1 MRDSTSALAQAF
13 ATRIAALSEKQ
24 QDELIQEG
32 SFDLARLALH
42 TRSVLLNAFD
52 VTESPL
58 KIARREIDSLEA
70 SKKQRASDTITDPR
84 SYLIDMM
91 VKGLLPNDLT
101 LAFRNGKEL
110 SDDDLRS
117 IIDDLEDLGDDL
129 DGDS

>member
-1 MRDSTSALAQAF
+1 MKDSTLALAQAF
-13 ATRIAALSEKQ
+13 ASRIAALPDKH
-24 QDELIQEG
+24 QDELMQES
-32 SFDLARLALH
+32 SFDITELAQH
-42 TRSVLLNAFD
+42 TRSVLLNALD
-52 VTESPL
+52 ANESPL
-58 KIARREIDSLEA
+58 KIARREIDMLA
-70 SKKQRASDTITDPR
+70 AGKKQRASDMITDPR

-129 DGDS
+129 DGDY